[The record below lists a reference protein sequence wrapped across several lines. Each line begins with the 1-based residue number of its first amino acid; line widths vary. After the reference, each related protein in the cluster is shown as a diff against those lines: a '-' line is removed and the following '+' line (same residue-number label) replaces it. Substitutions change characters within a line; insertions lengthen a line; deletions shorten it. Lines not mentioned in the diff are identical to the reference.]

1 MFEAN
6 CSKQM
11 DQRKKHVFLPNVFV
25 FTCGALVLC
34 WQVSKV
40 STAARTSTS
49 VRWGRHVAP
58 ATATTSPA
66 VTAASAPLAPMV
78 LSVWSV
84 SQSLLCTHTHFLS
97 VWSVSQ
103 SLLCTHTHLLS
114 GQCLCLCCTLTHTS
128 SLSGQCLSLL
138 CTHTHFLS
146 VFSVSL
152 SL

>member
-25 FTCGALVLC
+25 FTCALVLC

-78 LSVWSV
+78 LSVR
-84 SQSLLCTHTHFLS
+84 
-97 VWSVSQ
+97 SVSQ